1 MENNKRVTI
10 LVIIA
15 LILAITAIALNTS
28 DSEQVST
35 SSPNI
40 QSPTGAVVGIDIQ
53 PSEVEDKLTGEPA
66 E

>member
-1 MENNKRVTI
+1 MKDNKRVTI

-15 LILAITAIALNTS
+15 LILAVTAIALNTS
-28 DSEQVST
+28 DSEQVPT

-53 PSEVEDKLTGEPA
+53 PSEVEDKLAGEPA